1 MQGMRSRT
9 GRPSGRCHP
18 SDSRPRAKGLRA
30 GTGCLAPALDW
41 GAFPHPHRSV
51 ILALALLQSF
61 LAVTLLARLRGGRSR
76 RPAEAPR
83 PEGLEAPG
91 LTVVV
96 ATLNEAR
103 RIEPCLRGLRA
114 QRAPVREI
122 LVVDSGSTDG
132 TRALVDAA
140 SQLDPRI
147 RLVSDPPLPP
157 GWIGKAWALQ
167 HGTELAGN
175 PWVLGMDADTEAEAG
190 CAAAVLAAALRE
202 GFDVVSFAPRFD
214 GQSHAERWLQP
225 ALLVTLIYRSGAVGD
240 PRVDPERVIAN
251 GQCFLARKETLLAHG
266 GYAPVKDSFAED
278 VSLVRHLARRGV
290 AVGFLD
296 GARLYRVRSYTGVAQ
311 MWREWGRSL
320 DLKDATVRWR
330 QAWETAFVVLAQ
342 GVQWPL
348 ALWLAL
354 KWDQL
359 PPGAART
366 ALAVGTAV
374 LLAVRWLLLLALRP
388 SYERRGLS
396 WWLSPFA
403 DPVAALRLVLST
415 LRRPRQW
422 RSRTYAPASRP
433 A

>member
-1 MQGMRSRT
+1 MPVAVS
-9 GRPSGRCHP
+9 
-18 SDSRPRAKGLRA
+18 A
-30 GTGCLAPALDW
+30 ALDW
-41 GAFPHPHRSV
+41 GAFPSSSCTV
-51 ILALALLQSF
+51 LLAFALLQLF
-61 LAVTLLARLRGGRSR
+61 LALTLLGRLRGGRSR
-76 RPAEAPR
+76 RPAELPR
-83 PEGLEAPG
+83 PEGIDGPG
-91 LTVVV
+91 LTVIV

-114 QRAPVREI
+114 QRSPVREI

-140 SQLDPRI
+140 AKLDPRI
-147 RLVSDPPLPP
+147 RLVTDPPLEA

-167 HGTELAGN
+167 YGTELAAN
-175 PWVLGMDADTEAEAG
+175 PWVLGMDADTEAEPG

-214 GQSHAERWLQP
+214 GQSAGERWLQP

-251 GQCFLARKETLLAHG
+251 GQCFLARKETLLEHG

-290 AVGFLD
+290 SVGFLD

-320 DLKDATVRWR
+320 DLKDAAGRWR
-330 QAWETAFVVLAQ
+330 QARDTAFVVLAQ
-342 GVQWPL
+342 GLQWPL
-348 ALWLAL
+348 ALGLAWQ
-354 KWDQL
+354 WDQL
-359 PPGAART
+359 PAGPWRT
-366 ALAVGTAV
+366 VAAVGTAA
-374 LLAVRWLLLLALRP
+374 LLGVRWALLLALAP
-388 SYERRGLS
+388 SYQRRGLT

-403 DPVAALRLVLST
+403 DPVAALRLVLSS
-415 LRRPRQW
+415 LRRPRRW
-422 RSRTYAPASRP
+422 RSRTYDATPVRP